1 MKKRLLCIVSVFV
14 IMLML
19 QLLLLFASSL
29 IPNSTIVKNYKKSAD
44 YLCEKQVF
52 FNINEDVRA
61 SKIDRYADSILLN
74 IAWNIDK
81 NLSSVLMDS
90 YYYTD
95 SQNENDNLHDSVY
108 DGKTA
113 NQQYMRYWHG
123 SIIFVRAM
131 HLMFDLKQI
140 YIINAILLIILTV
153 ILFVSL
159 IRNDMKIETVSLA
172 TGLICVGVWY
182 VPLSLE
188 YTWTF
193 IVMMITTIIVVH
205 LHENDFL
212 LMIVFLLS
220 GMITNYLDFLTTET
234 ITLLV
239 PLLIVISTSFKNI
252 SKKSSGYDKKAD
264 YKWIFALSVSWA
276 IGYIG
281 NWIMKWVITAVVT
294 GENVIPLISGHI
306 EERLNGEINNMSIV
320 QYMIQAVGRNI
331 SCLFPLG
338 YGTIGFICAI
348 VLILGYLYVCYVY
361 HESNISSHIIIIYLL
376 IALVPI
382 VRYMILHNH
391 AYLHCFFTYRALLPT
406 IMALCFI
413 AAEIIDG
420 RYIGNAILHRR
431 KS

>member
-1 MKKRLLCIVSVFV
+1 MKKKLLIIVSVFV
-14 IMLML
+14 IMLTL
-19 QLLLLFASSL
+19 QLVLLFASSF
-29 IPNSTIVKNYKKSAD
+29 IPNSTIAKNYRESAD
-44 YLCEKQVF
+44 YLCDKQVF
-52 FNINEDVRA
+52 FNMNEDVRA

-95 SQNENDNLHDSVY
+95 YQNENDNLHDSVY

-123 SIIFVRAM
+123 SIVFVRAM
-131 HLMFDLKQI
+131 HLLFNLKQI
-140 YIINAILLIILTV
+140 YLINAILLIILTAA
-153 ILFVSL
+153 LFTSML
-159 IRNDMKIETVSLA
+159 RKGMKIETVSLA
-172 TGLICVGVWY
+172 TGLVCVGVWY

-193 IVMMITTIIVVH
+193 IIMMITTLIVVNFY
-205 LHENDFL
+205 ENDFV
-212 LMIVFLLS
+212 LMIVFMLS

-239 PLLIVISTSFKNI
+239 PLLIVISNRFTII
-252 SKKSSGYDKKAD
+252 SKKTSDYNKKDD
-264 YKWIFALSVSWA
+264 YIWIFRLSLPWI

-294 GENVIPLISGHI
+294 GDNVISLISGHI
-306 EERLNGEINNMSIV
+306 EERLNGEIGNMSIV
-320 QYMIQAVGRNI
+320 QYIIQAVGRNI

-348 VLILGYLYVCYVY
+348 ILIFGYLYVCYVY
-361 HESNISSHIIIIYLL
+361 HGKNISSHNIVIYLL

-406 IMALCFI
+406 IMAPCFI